1 MHPWWGWF
9 GKRAAALTVNSRKS
23 LWQHYPGRVDILLY
37 LLALLGLLVTAQCL
51 PVLSI
56 KKFVFWKS
64 SYSLWS
70 GTIGLFRDQYYGLGA
85 ILFTF
90 SILFPFT
97 KLVILLVLWC
107 GQFTDRQR
115 LKVFK
120 WLEYLGRWSMM
131 DVFVVA
137 IIVVI
142 AKSGGAL
149 QATPK
154 IGIYFF
160 TTAIILSLVL
170 TMYIR
175 QLARRISRK
184 KTD

>member
-1 MHPWWGWF
+1 MPQ
-9 GKRAAALTVNSRKS
+9 KSRKS
-23 LWQHYPGRVDILLY
+23 LWQYYPNRWDIPAY
-37 LLALLGLLVTAQCL
+37 LCAVLGLLITAQCL
-51 PVLSI
+51 PVLAV

-70 GTIGLFRDQYYGLGA
+70 GTIGLFRSGHFGLGS

-90 SILFPFT
+90 SILFPFA
-97 KLVILLVLWC
+97 KLVILLALWC
-107 GQFTDRQR
+107 GHFTQEQR
-115 LKVFK
+115 LKALK
-120 WLEYLGRWSMM
+120 WLEFLGRWSMM

-149 QATPK
+149 QASPR

-160 TTAIILSLVL
+160 ATAIILSLLL
-170 TMYIR
+170 TMYL
-175 QLARRISRK
+175 QKLARRQK
-184 KTD
+184 K

>member
-1 MHPWWGWF
+1 MPS
-9 GKRAAALTVNSRKS
+9 KSRKS
-23 LWQHYPGRVDILLY
+23 LWQHYPRRWDIPAY
-37 LLALLGLLVTAQCL
+37 LLAVLGLLVTAQCL
-51 PVLSI
+51 PVLAI

-64 SYSLWS
+64 RYSLWA
-70 GTIGLFRDQYYGLGA
+70 GTIGLFRSGHFGLGA

-90 SILFPFT
+90 SILFPFA

-107 GQFTDRQR
+107 GHFTQEQR
-115 LKVFK
+115 LKVLK
-120 WLEYLGRWSMM
+120 WLEFLGRWSMM

-149 QATPK
+149 QASPR

-160 TTAIILSLVL
+160 ATAIILSLLL
-170 TMYIR
+170 TMHIKN
-175 QLARRISRK
+175 LAQRLGR
-184 KTD
+184 

>member
-1 MHPWWGWF
+1 MPP
-9 GKRAAALTVNSRKS
+9 KSRKS
-23 LWQHYPGRVDILLY
+23 LWQHYPRRWDIPVY
-37 LLALLGLLVTAQCL
+37 LLCVLGLLVTAQCL
-51 PVLSI
+51 PVLAI

-70 GTIGLFRDQYYGLGA
+70 GTIGLFRTGHFGLGA

-90 SILFPFT
+90 SILFPFS
-97 KLVILLVLWC
+97 KLAILLALWC
-107 GQFTDRQR
+107 GHFTQQQR
-115 LKVFK
+115 LKVLK
-120 WLEYLGRWSMM
+120 WLEFLGRWSMM

-149 QATPK
+149 QASPK

-160 TTAIILSLVL
+160 ATAIILSLLL
-170 TMYIR
+170 TMHIKR
-175 QLARRISRK
+175 LAQHMGK
-184 KTD
+184 